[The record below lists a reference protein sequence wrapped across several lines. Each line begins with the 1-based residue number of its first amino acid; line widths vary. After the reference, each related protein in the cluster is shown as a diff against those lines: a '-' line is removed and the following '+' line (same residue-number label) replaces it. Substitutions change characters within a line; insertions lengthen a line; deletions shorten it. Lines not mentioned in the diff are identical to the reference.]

1 LAQSERESMS
11 QLVRR
16 LPSALLVLLSSVV
29 LLGACAS
36 QGIRKLD
43 TIELNY
49 YKALV
54 KELEASEKPLVELFQ
69 VTTTSSYDLA
79 LRETARFEGGL
90 DASRTVY
97 SVREML
103 TAPEG
108 SPEFIQV
115 TRNKVILYYLAESA
129 VAQNKKTAA
138 SLQLAREQAARLIR
152 LEHDLI
158 QAAKAAVAS
167 EQALH
172 NFLNQG
178 TAANLDDI
186 IAEVRRQLTA
196 FNDEIK
202 KADQANPTIQKLTEQ
217 GKAAQDAV
225 DKSNEGLQ
233 RFMTI
238 WPQLQKQ
245 K

>member
-1 LAQSERESMS
+1 MNRTML
-11 QLVRR
+11 R
-16 LPSALLVLLSSVV
+16 LPTTLLILLSASAI
-29 LLGACAS
+29 LGACAP

-43 TIELNY
+43 NIELNY
-49 YKALV
+49 YKALQ
-54 KELEASEKPLVELFQ
+54 KELEASEKPLVSLFQ
-69 VTTTSSYDLA
+69 VTTTNSYDYA
-79 LRETARFEGGL
+79 LRETARFQGNL
-90 DASRTVY
+90 DASKTVY

-103 TAPEG
+103 TAPDG

-115 TRNKVILYYLAESA
+115 TRNKVVLYYLADGA
-129 VAQNKKTAA
+129 VAQNQKMAA
-138 SLQLAREQAARLIR
+138 TLQLAREQAARLIR
-152 LEHDLI
+152 LEQDLI
-158 QAAKAAVAS
+158 QATKTAVAS

-178 TAANLDDI
+178 TAANLDNI
-186 IAEVRRQLTA
+186 IAEVRRQVTA

-202 KADQANPTIQKLTEQ
+202 KADQENPTIQKLSEQ
-217 GKAAQDAV
+217 GKAAQDVV
-225 DKSNEGLQ
+225 DKASEGLQ